1 MVLGLEA
8 SSVSD
13 STPLLDSDD
22 LMQTLWLFPIVV
34 CWQGHSFFFA
44 YHKRTFDAIA
54 TSKFSAQ
61 ALLELIILLHGNH
74 FQRS

>member
-22 LMQTLWLFPIVV
+22 LMQTLWLFPIAI
-34 CWQGHSFFFA
+34 CWQGHSFF
-44 YHKRTFDAIA
+44 
-54 TSKFSAQ
+54 S
-61 ALLELIILLHGNH
+61 LLIGELVVPLLNLSILFRPFLT
-74 FQRS
+74 